1 MADKRLVEF
10 GSKPIVEG
18 SDITYVGDS
27 SDLFREVKTTIDQFN
42 SYSPY
47 FETSSS
53 QNVAQSFFGK
63 NIVSNSA
70 APIVLTIPVGAGFP
84 ITSQFEMIR
93 NTAGAFTLTAA
104 AGVTI
109 NGVDSDSV
117 VLPQQYDRLV
127 ATNVGT
133 NAWAVIEYSQSAG
146 NVTLQDAY
154 NDGDGKITTV
164 IGKPLNIVSPQNQAA
179 LNLTSTSNT
188 SGTPSIL
195 MATVLPVATPGSE
208 TSDWVIQGLRQGSPT
223 TLIAWEGVADKLSFI
238 GHEYTRFLTFDAP
251 SGFDLRSTLGAND
264 DAVTEIGFVGQSA
277 GGARGYGKISCVI
290 QDNSSAAD
298 GKIIF
303 SVGEDNTSEASTTT
317 PYFELDGESKT
328 IRSLKPL
335 ENVNVTDA
343 EFKAVATPA
352 KGLMAYISDSNRV
365 GIQKG
370 TPGVPV
376 YDSLAYISDIPTPQ
390 APSYGEMYFNDNATE
405 TVIVSPATPVKVAGT
420 YVSGLISEFTHSAG
434 TMTYIGSGDTFKLN
448 VSLSCTLN
456 LASGTVSVIIY
467 QNGSPISKSKQES
480 FLGSTSPG
488 AQNISCMA
496 LVSLA
501 TNDTVEIF
509 IQNDSGSENITVT
522 QLNCI
527 PEELAGGAGS
537 GGQVVTSWDGS
548 ITPVD
553 VTAGTDID
561 ISAGVIS
568 YTGTP
573 ASGVVTSWNG
583 STTPVAVTA
592 GANVNIA
599 GGVISVP
606 DYSAS
611 DIDTFISSSSGF
623 SNIQNRGNFTI
634 KSGLV
639 TQIYKDID
647 CELLTYTPWIEF
659 ELFFITAFSNPREVS
674 GTCEVINALGAG
686 AVYAG
691 SVSSFVPI
699 IGTNRVRFTFDINTT
714 PSLPNPFT
722 FRFNF
727 CYSNFPL

>member
-47 FETSSS
+47 FETSAS

-70 APIVLTIPVGAGFP
+70 APIVLTIPFGAGFP

-109 NGVDSDSV
+109 NGVDGDSV
-117 VLPQQYDRLV
+117 VLSQQYDRLV

-133 NAWAVIEYSQSAG
+133 NSWAVIEYSQTAG
-146 NVTLQDAY
+146 NVTLQDTYDASAPATITY
-154 NDGDGKITTV
+154 TAGKSLQLNAIGTDDAIGCTT
-164 IGKPLNIVSPQNQAA
+164 
-179 LNLTSTSNT
+179 TTNT
-188 SGTPSIL
+188 SGTNNFSIY
-195 MATVLPVATPGSE
+195 
-208 TSDWVIQGLRQGSPT
+208 T
-223 TLIAWEGVADKLSFI
+223 TLPDATAGLEYSEAVFTTLVAGAPTDFMSRKSTECI
-238 GHEYTRFLTFDAP
+238 QFDSKRLNIFKTTGAP
-251 SGFDLRSTLGAND
+251 SGIYYETTLGQVPQVTHNIMYEGI
-264 DAVTEIGFVGQSA
+264 DATLAVSRFAQRQVEVISSGVT
-277 GGARGYGKISCVI
+277 
-290 QDNSSAAD
+290 SSA
-298 GKIIF
+298 ILR
-303 SVGEDNTSEASTTT
+303 DNVSEASSPETTT
-317 PYFELDGESKT
+317 IYQELDGSTRT
-328 IRSLKPL
+328 IRQFKPVEIANL
-335 ENVNVTDA
+335 TAA
-343 EFKAVATPA
+343 ELAALTLPA
-352 KGLMAYISDSNRV
+352 KGLVAYVSDSDRLSV
-365 GIQKG
+365 QKG

-611 DIDTFISSSSGF
+611 AIDTFISSSSGF

-647 CELLTYTPWIEF
+647 CELLTYTPWVEF
-659 ELFFITAFSNPREVS
+659 ELLFISAFSNPREVS
-674 GTCEVINALGAG
+674 GTCEVINAFGAG
-686 AVYAG
+686 GVYGG